1 MKVLMAISRFHIK
14 SVSNLPSISLTLRS
28 KKISNIC
35 MYISQFTKRG
45 YDSYSIGA
53 KIKNIKFKVNEL
65 DPNNGYLASG
75 WTKHNIDF

>member
-1 MKVLMAISRFHIK
+1 MTIDLSSAIYIY
-14 SVSNLPSISLTLRS
+14 
-28 KKISNIC
+28 IC

-65 DPNNGYLASG
+65 DPKKWIFGFG
-75 WTKHNIDF
+75 VDKT

>member
-1 MKVLMAISRFHIK
+1 MTIDLSSAIYNMYIY
-14 SVSNLPSISLTLRS
+14 
-28 KKISNIC
+28 IC

-75 WTKHNIDF
+75 WTKLI

>member
-1 MKVLMAISRFHIK
+1 
-14 SVSNLPSISLTLRS
+14 
-28 KKISNIC
+28 

-65 DPNNGYLASG
+65 DPKKWIFGFG
-75 WTKHNIDF
+75 VDKT